1 MSNGIY
7 TVKLKS
13 LMENPQTKPLL
24 EKALSTY
31 PIYIKKSVEKYKP
44 VFIPTREELN
54 SAILNHYKYR
64 EIGTETVGEFLDKLE
79 ITMNEIMPYYNELM
93 FTADQDFDI
102 LFNVDYQ
109 RTTEIERAG
118 KTSSEAEDNSSS
130 HNVTKASDT
139 STTNSNMSADG
150 KTVNSETPQNKIS
163 IPASDIDSVDYAD
176 KVQWDKN
183 GTTSNASTTGNNEA
197 ETDSSSQG
205 TNKASGTSEDTERSL
220 ETTRG
225 NFGVVSS
232 HELIA
237 KYRDIIVNIKKQI
250 IEDPEIQDLFMMIY

>member
-7 TVKLKS
+7 TVKLKT

-24 EKALSTY
+24 DKALSSY
-31 PIYIKKSVEKYKP
+31 PIYVQKSVEKYKP

-64 EIGTETVGEFLDKLE
+64 EIGTETIGEFLDRLE

-130 HNVTKASDT
+130 RNETHAEDNS
-139 STTNSNMSADG
+139 STQSQMNADG
-150 KTVNSETPQNKIS
+150 KTVNSETPQNRIS
-163 IPASDIDSVDYAD
+163 VPASEIDSVDYAD

-183 GTTSNASTTGNNEA
+183 GTSSNASTTGKNDA
-197 ETDSSSQG
+197 ESVSSSQG
-205 TNKASGTSEDTERSL
+205 SNKASGTSEDTERSL

-250 IEDPEIQDLFMMIY
+250 IDDEEIQNLFMLIY

>member
-1 MSNGIY
+1 MARY
-7 TVKLKS
+7 TVLLKT
-13 LMENPQTKPLL
+13 LMENQETKPLID
-24 EKALSTY
+24 KALASY
-31 PIYIKKSVEKYKP
+31 PIYVQRSVEKYKP

-54 SAILNHYKYR
+54 SAILNRYKYR
-64 EIGTETVGEFLDKLE
+64 EIGFETVGRFLDELE

-109 RTTEIERAG
+109 RTTETKRAG
-118 KTSSEAEDNSSS
+118 KTSSESLGETESSNKTTS
-130 HNVTKASDT
+130 SDSAST
-139 STTNSNMSADG
+139 NTTINADG
-150 KTVNSETPQNKIS
+150 KTVNSETPQNEIS
-163 IPASDIDSVDYAD
+163 LPASNIDSVPYAD

-183 GTTSNASTTGNNEA
+183 GSTSNASTSGNGEA
-197 ETDSSSQG
+197 ETDSSSKE
-205 TNKASGTSEDTERSL
+205 TNSSSGTSEDSEQSL

-237 KYRDIIVNIKKQI
+237 KYRSIIINIKQKI
-250 IEDPEIQDLFMMIY
+250 IEDERIQELFMMIY